1 MSTEFLRNYI
11 DIIKEAE
18 QPRVQLDEGLL
29 DSAKASAQNLLKK
42 IAPQQKQRIID
53 FVSKAIGKPADQIT
67 MADVNMGNIRKLIAA
82 NQQMAEGWGGA
93 AIGGILGAMA
103 GAGTIPVNNP
113 GGTTVLI
120 AVAATALIF
129 AALGALADD
138 AAAEDPRAQQQ
149 AQDQARQQNRDELD
163 DYLGLDK

>member
-1 MSTEFLRNYI
+1 MSTDFLRNYI

-103 GAGTIPVNNP
+103 GAGTIPVNSP
-113 GGTTVLI
+113 GGSTVLI

-129 AALGALADD
+129 AALGALAGG

-149 AQDQARQQNRDELD
+149 AQDRAQQQHADELD